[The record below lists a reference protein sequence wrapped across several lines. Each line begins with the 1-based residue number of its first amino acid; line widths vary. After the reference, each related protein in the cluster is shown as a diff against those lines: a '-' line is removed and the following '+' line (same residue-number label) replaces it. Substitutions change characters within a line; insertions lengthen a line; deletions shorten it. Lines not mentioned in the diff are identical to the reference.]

1 MQILLYF
8 FACLSNMDN
17 TITFMNDFTCLF
29 DYLCL
34 CLSVQFYKIFHRCF
48 PNTLNCLSPR
58 NDSSDD
64 TMTHSYENE
73 TFDETT
79 TTKKT
84 SKSTSKSPLDKL
96 KKYKNFSSP
105 RSPFSAR
112 SLTRNSESESE
123 DSISYT
129 GLHELA
135 YYL

>member
-1 MQILLYF
+1 MFKLNVFIP
-8 FACLSNMDN
+8 
-17 TITFMNDFTCLF
+17 
-29 DYLCL
+29 
-34 CLSVQFYKIFHRCF
+34 IF
-48 PNTLNCLSPR
+48 LNSHLPR

-84 SKSTSKSPLDKL
+84 SKSASKSPLDKL

-129 GLHELA
+129 GMYLDLA
-135 YYL
+135 T

>member
-1 MQILLYF
+1 MFSYF
-8 FACLSNMDN
+8 
-17 TITFMNDFTCLF
+17 T
-29 DYLCL
+29 
-34 CLSVQFYKIFHRCF
+34 
-48 PNTLNCLSPR
+48 R

-73 TFDETT
+73 TFDEPTS

-84 SKSTSKSPLDKL
+84 SKSMSTPKSPLEKL

-112 SLTRNSESESE
+112 SLARNSESESE

-129 GLHELA
+129 GGWKLLDCIRKHEKNEIGRHVLYKYPA
-135 YYL
+135 F